1 MTVHLF
7 KGLVPTDSCLG
18 GRSND
23 QLALLDFQ
31 IHRSVQVALFND
43 GLGNSNASGI
53 TDSHDARFHRFLYQA
68 RLSPPCNYIGITHLV

>member
-1 MTVHLF
+1 LLIIAMTVHLF
-7 KGLVPTDSCLG
+7 KGLVPTDSCLD

-53 TDSHDARFHRFLYQA
+53 ADANNARFHRFLLHA
-68 RLSPPCNYIGITHLV
+68 RLSLPV